1 MAETD
6 EMEEVVAVEETAID
20 RQPSEQLERAAL
32 FGSPPPDHYNRSTL
46 SLLLCFVW
54 GVLAF
59 RASNKT
65 RKLNNI
71 GAHEDA
77 HFWSHEAH
85 KHNQSAL
92 ACFLVSMFIF
102 GVPAIIALATQG
114 DIRKYPSARE
124 FFGR

>member
-1 MAETD
+1 
-6 EMEEVVAVEETAID
+6 MEDVVAVEETAID
-20 RQPSEQLERAAL
+20 RQPSGQSGASEQLERAAL

-65 RKLNNI
+65 RKLNNMR
-71 GAHEDA
+71 AYEDA